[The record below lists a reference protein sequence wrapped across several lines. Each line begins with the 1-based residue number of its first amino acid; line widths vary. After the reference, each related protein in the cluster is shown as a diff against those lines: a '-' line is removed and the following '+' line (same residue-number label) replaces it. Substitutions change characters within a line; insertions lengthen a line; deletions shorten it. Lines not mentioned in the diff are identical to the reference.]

1 MELPPDIEQGVATEL
16 PPIDSVDNLVAKL
29 QEQHPKTPPTP
40 ANLAKWRTVAK
51 AMQHQ
56 QAELRK
62 AELQLRAPVRSKADL
77 IQRLSGEARLYKAE
91 HTKINDTTG
100 NVTTP
105 RIPPRAVADILLN
118 NIKFVIIGKDNK
130 ENAYK
135 APYFYDIDQGIYV
148 SLQRELERLC
158 LLVERELN
166 IKGRKE
172 TIEYIR

>member
-1 MELPPDIEQGVATEL
+1 MIDFMELPPDIEQGVATEL

-105 RIPPRAVADILLN
+105 RIPP
-118 NIKFVIIGKDNK
+118 
-130 ENAYK
+130 
-135 APYFYDIDQGIYV
+135 
-148 SLQRELERLC
+148 ERLP
-158 LLVERELN
+158 
-166 IKGRKE
+166 IF
-172 TIEYIR
+172 Y